1 MKWSRLVSLLVVAL
15 VAAVA
20 AGCGSSNK
28 SSSSSSSSSS
38 TTTTSTSSSSGT
50 PKKGGTLTMLSSGD
64 VDNSLDPGYSYYQ
77 YDFILDNDLH
87 RTLFR
92 YKPNDTTKP
101 SPDLAAGPA
110 QISNGGKMVTVKIRQ
125 GVKFSP
131 PVNREVTAADVK
143 YAMERDFLPQ
153 VGNGYANSYWADI
166 VGVGA
171 FKSGKAK
178 EISGITTPDKFT
190 LQIKLDRA
198 TAPIVVGA
206 MALPG
211 TAPVPKEYAAKYDAG
226 KKSDYGQHL
235 VTTGPYM
242 IQNDSSGKITGYQP
256 GRQITMVRNPN
267 WNPKTDW
274 RPAYL
279 DKIIINEGNDPV
291 VGNRKVLDG
300 QSMVANPVDLAP
312 TPEFLKQEL
321 GGPKKAQLVPSP
333 YTGRTRWVALNTKK
347 KPFDNINV
355 RKAIFAGLDRSAMLL
370 AFGGTA
376 VGQVATHIIPPGVA
390 GFTEAGGQAGPGFD
404 FDKNQ
409 SGDPALAASYLK
421 KAGFSNGKYSGPA
434 ITMVA
439 DESGTQKAAAQVALN
454 TFQKLGFKV
463 NFRTA
468 PRDTMFSKFCAVPS
482 NEPNVCPSVGWLK
495 DFADPQTMI
504 DPVFN
509 GKNIVSNGNVNWE
522 QLNDPTLNKEM
533 DAAETIV
540 GDQARA
546 QAWAKI
552 DKDVIATA
560 SAIPWM
566 WDKPYLVA
574 SSNVN
579 VVLNKANAAWDL
591 SSMSLK

>member
-1 MKWSRLVSLLVVAL
+1 MRWTRVVSLLVVA
-15 VAAVA
+15 VIAAVA
-20 AGCGSSNK
+20 AGCGSSNNS

-38 TTTTSTSSSSGT
+38 TTTSGT
-50 PKKGGTLTMLSSGD
+50 PHKGGTLTMLSSGD
-64 VDNSLDPGYSYYQ
+64 VDNNLDPGYSYYQ

-101 SPDLAAGPA
+101 SPDLAAA
-110 QISNGGKMVTVKIRQ
+110 QPTITDGGKMITIKIRQ

-153 VGNGYANSYWADI
+153 VGNGYVNSYWPDI
-166 VGVGA
+166 IGA
-171 FKSGKAK
+171 KDMASGKAK

-190 LQIKLDRA
+190 LQIKLNRPV
-198 TAPIVVGA
+198 APIVIGA

-211 TAPVPKEYAAKYDAG
+211 SAPVPKEYAAKFDAG
-226 KKSDYGQHL
+226 KKSSYGEHL

-242 IQNDSSGKITGYQP
+242 VQNDASGKITGYVP
-256 GRQITMVRNPN
+256 GRKIVLVRNPN
-267 WNPKTDW
+267 WDPKTDW

-279 DKIIINEGNDPV
+279 DKIIVDEGNDPV
-291 VGNRKVLDG
+291 VGNQKVLDG
-300 QSMVANPVDLAP
+300 QSMIANPVDLAP
-312 TPEFLKQEL
+312 TPAFLKQTL
-321 GGPKKAQLVPSP
+321 NSSKKSELVPSP

-347 KPFDNINV
+347 KPFDNVNV
-355 RKAIFAGLDRSAMLL
+355 RKAVFAAINRQAMLL
-370 AFGGTA
+370 AFGGPA
-376 VGQVATHIIPPGVA
+376 VGQVATHIIPPGVS
-390 GFTEAGGQAGPGFD
+390 GFDEAGGQAGPGYD
-404 FDKNQ
+404 FDKAPA
-409 SGDPALAASYLK
+409 GDAQVAASYLK
-421 KAGFSNGKYSGPA
+421 KAGFANGKYNGPT

-439 DESGTQKAAAQVALN
+439 DQAGNQKAAAQVVLDGL
-454 TFQKLGFKV
+454 QKLGFHV

-482 NEPNVCPSVGWLK
+482 NEPEICPSVGWLK
-495 DFADPQTMI
+495 DFADPQTML

-509 GKNIVSNGNVNWE
+509 GKNLVPNGNVNWS

-533 DAAETIV
+533 DNAETIV

-546 QAWAKI
+546 QAWAKV
-552 DKDVIATA
+552 DKDIMAQAV
-560 SAIPWM
+560 AIPWM

-574 SSNVN
+574 SSNVIP
-579 VVLNKANAAWDL
+579 VLNKANAAWDL

>member
-1 MKWSRLVSLLVVAL
+1 MRRTRLVALLTVAVL
-15 VAAVA
+15 AAVV

-28 SSSSSSSSSS
+28 SKSSS
-38 TTTTSTSSSSGT
+38 TTAPTTAPKSA
-50 PKKGGTLTMLSSGD
+50 KKGGTLTMLASGD
-64 VDNSLDPGYSYYQ
+64 VDNNLDPGYSYYQ

-87 RTLFR
+87 RTLYR

-101 SPDLAAGPA
+101 SPDLAAGEPK
-110 QISNGGKMVTVKIRQ
+110 ISSDGKEITIKIKQ

-153 VGNGYANSYWADI
+153 VGNGYANSYWPDI
-166 VGVGA
+166 IGA
-171 FKSGKAK
+171 KDMASGKAK
-178 EISGITTPDKFT
+178 EIKGITTPDKFT
-190 LQIKLDRA
+190 LDIKLNRPV
-198 TAPIVVGA
+198 APIVIGA

-211 TAPVPKEYAAKYDAG
+211 TAPVPKEYAAKFDKG
-226 KKSDYGQHL
+226 KKSDYGPHL

-242 IQNDSSGKITGYQP
+242 IPNNASGKITGYTP
-256 GRQITMVRNPN
+256 GRQITLVRNPN
-267 WNPKTDW
+267 WDPKTDW

-279 DKIIINEGNDPV
+279 DKIVIQEGNDPT
-291 VGNRKVLDG
+291 VGNRKVLAG

-312 TPEFLKQEL
+312 TPDFLKANL
-321 GGPKKAQLVPSP
+321 NGPKKDQMVPSP

-355 RKAIFAGLDRSAMLL
+355 RKAVFAGLDRQAMEL

-376 VGQVATHIIPPGVA
+376 IGQVATHIIPPGVA
-390 GFTEAGGQAGPGFD
+390 GFDQAGGKAGPGFD
-404 FDKNQ
+404 FIKNPA
-409 SGDPALAASYLK
+409 GDPAVAASYLK
-421 KAGFSNGKYSGPA
+421 KAGFASGKYKGPK

-439 DESGTQKAAAQVALN
+439 DNAGNQKAAAQVVLN
-454 TFQKLGFKV
+454 SLQKLGFNV
-463 NFRTA
+463 NFRATT
-468 PRDTMFSKFCAVPS
+468 RDTMFSKFCSVPS
-482 NEPNVCPSVGWLK
+482 NEPEVCPSVGWLK
-495 DFADPQTMI
+495 DFADPQTML

-509 GKNIVSNGNVNWE
+509 GKNIVQTGNVNWSL
-522 QLNDPTLNKEM
+522 LNDPKLNKEM

-552 DKDVIATA
+552 DKEITGTA
-560 SAIPWM
+560 AAIPWM
-566 WDKPYLVA
+566 WDKPYLVR
-574 SSNVN
+574 SSNV
-579 VVLNKANAAWDL
+579 VPVLNQANAAWDL